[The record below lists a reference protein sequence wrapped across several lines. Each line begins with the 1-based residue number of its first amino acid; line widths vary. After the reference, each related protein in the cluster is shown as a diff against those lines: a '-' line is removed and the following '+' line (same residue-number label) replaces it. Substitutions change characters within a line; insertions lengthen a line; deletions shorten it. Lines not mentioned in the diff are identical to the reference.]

1 VTVNAPIQRIYG
13 TIFVLHGH
21 KYVIMKKILSVLLF
35 CALCLT
41 VLDSKAQ
48 ISVGV
53 SIRIAPPELPVYVQ
67 PACPYDGYLWT
78 PGYWAYGDDGYFWVP
93 GVWIRPPQVGYL
105 WTPGYWG
112 FEGGYYGWH
121 GGYWG
126 NHVGFYG
133 GVNYGYGYGGVG
145 FGGGMWRG
153 GSFRYN
159 TAVVNVNRTVIHN
172 TYIDRTVINNRT
184 VVNNRT
190 SFNGP
195 GGVTARP
202 NAQEQ
207 VAMRESHIQRT
218 SEQTTHEQTAGRDRN
233 QFASVNHGRPANTAV
248 ARVNT
253 NHTMSPNH
261 ANMGNT
267 GNHSNQPHVQ
277 PAHVQQQHM
286 QQQQQ
291 QPHFQQQ
298 QQHMQ
303 QQHVQQHVQQQH
315 VQQQHMQ
322 PQPHAQPHAN
332 PEGGRG
338 GGEPH
343 GRG

>member
-1 VTVNAPIQRIYG
+1 
-13 TIFVLHGH
+13 
-21 KYVIMKKILSVLLF
+21 M
-35 CALCLT
+35 
-41 VLDSKAQ
+41 
-48 ISVGV
+48 
-53 SIRIAPPELPVYVQ
+53 
-67 PACPYDGYLWT
+67 
-78 PGYWAYGDDGYFWVP
+78 
-93 GVWIRPPQVGYL
+93 
-105 WTPGYWG
+105 
-112 FEGGYYGWH
+112 WH
-121 GGYWG
+121 
-126 NHVGFYG
+126 
-133 GVNYGYGYGGVG
+133 
-145 FGGGMWRG
+145 G

-172 TYIDRTVINNRT
+172 TYVDRTVINNRT
-184 VVNNRT
+184 VANNRT

-218 SEQTTHEQTAGRDRN
+218 SEQTSHEQTAGRDRN

-253 NHTMSPNH
+253 NHTMSSNH

-277 PAHVQQQHM
+277 PAHVPQQHV
-286 QQQQQ
+286 QQ
-291 QPHFQQQ
+291 QPHVQT
-298 QQHMQ
+298 
-303 QQHVQQHVQQQH
+303 QHVQQHVQQQH
-315 VQQQHMQ
+315 VQQQQMHQQPHIQ

-332 PEGGRG
+332 PQGERG

-343 GRG
+343 GR